1 MDNNIHFI
9 QLSEYQTPKSIEQ
22 KNKDWV
28 MFGDT
33 NNHFNYLIDRYNNS
47 ATNNAVINNIA
58 KLVYGKGLKAKNAK
72 LNPEMWARAV
82 SLFKKNAIK
91 KAILDC
97 KVTGNYAFQVG
108 FKSNEVVFIEHI
120 PIQNLRAE
128 KCNEKGII
136 EAYYYSDN
144 WEDIKKFPP
153 TRIPAFGKGGDI
165 QILWGGNYS
174 IGQKYYSNIDYIGAL
189 PYTTLEEQIA
199 LYLINEVENGFSPS
213 SVVNFNNG
221 IPDKEAQEEISSKVK
236 QTLTGSSGKKVIVAF
251 NNDETKK
258 TTVDSIPLDNAP
270 EHYSYLSEEA
280 MRKIMLGHNVT
291 SPLLFGIATTTGF
304 SSNADELRNSF
315 ILFDNMVIKPFQ
327 TSIIESLKE
336 ILKVNDIHLDL
347 YFETL
352 QPLDA
357 EGDLTVDEKS
367 DETLNALNTLSP
379 LVANKVLE
387 SMTASEIRALV
398 GLKDKLN
405 FSSQDDDIAQI
416 LIDKGEELG
425 SEWTLI
431 DSRDVSYE
439 DEDSLDLQIEKL
451 NKPTLLEK
459 VVKLVSTGTARPNAK
474 SEQDAEI
481 DGKKYIVRYSYE
493 GNTTDQSR
501 QFCKK
506 MIQAKKLY
514 RKEDIIA
521 MDQVAVNAGWGPRGS
536 DTYSVW
542 LYKGGGSCHHRW
554 MRKTFASTT
563 KVDVNNPNAPTISTN
578 KAESEGFRV
587 RNPKEVAMMPK
598 DMPNQGFLPK

>member
-1 MDNNIHFI
+1 MDNNNIHFV
-9 QLSEYQTPKSIEQ
+9 QLAEYQTPKSIEQ

-28 MFGDT
+28 MFGDG
-33 NNHFNYLIDRYNNS
+33 NDHFNYLIDRYNNS
-47 ATNNAVINNIA
+47 ATNNAVINNIV

-72 LNPEMWARAV
+72 LNPEMWAKAV

-108 FKSNEVVFIEHI
+108 FKAGQVVFIEHI
-120 PIQNLRAE
+120 PVQNLRAE

-144 WEDIKKFPP
+144 WQDVRKFPP

-165 QILWGGNYS
+165 QILWGGNYT

-189 PYTTLEEQIA
+189 PYTKLEEEIA
-199 LYLINEVENGFSPS
+199 HYLINEVENGFSPS

-221 IPDKEAQEEISSKVK
+221 IPDKEAQEEISNKVK
-236 QTLTGSSGKKVIVAF
+236 NTLTGSRGKKVIVAF

-258 TTVDSIPLDNAP
+258 TTIDSIPLDNAP
-270 EHYSYLSEEA
+270 EHYSYLSEES

-327 TSIIESLKE
+327 DVIIDSLKD
-336 ILKVNDIHLDL
+336 ILRVNDIHLDL

-352 QPLDA
+352 QPLDS
-357 EGDLTVDEKS
+357 EGDLTSQTDLSKQDE
-367 DETLNALNTLSP
+367 DFA
-379 LVANKVLE
+379 
-387 SMTASEIRALV
+387 SMLIEKGEDLGEDWV
-398 GLKDKLN
+398 
-405 FSSQDDDIAQI
+405 
-416 LIDKGEELG
+416 LIDK
-425 SEWTLI
+425 
-431 DSRDVSYE
+431 RDVSYE
-439 DEDSLDLQIEKL
+439 DEESLDLQIEKL
-451 NKPTLLEK
+451 NKPTLLER

-474 SEQDAEI
+474 SEQDQEI

-493 GNTTDQSR
+493 GNTTDKSR
-501 QFCKK
+501 AFCKK
-506 MIQAKKLY
+506 MIDAKKMY
-514 RKEDIIA
+514 RKEDILA
-521 MDQVAVNAGWGPRGS
+521 MEQVAVNKGWGPRGA
-536 DTYSVW
+536 DTYSIW
-542 LYKGGGSCHHRW
+542 LYKGGGACHHKWVRN
-554 MRKTFASTT
+554 TYASTI
-563 KVDVNNPNAPTISTN
+563 KVDVNNPNAPKISTN
-578 KAESEGFRV
+578 KAERDGYRV

-598 DMPNQGFLPK
+598 DMPNQGFLPN

>member
-1 MDNNIHFI
+1 MDNNNIHFV
-9 QLSEYQTPKSIEQ
+9 QLAEYQTPKSIEQ

-28 MFGDT
+28 MFGDG
-33 NNHFNYLIDRYNNS
+33 NDHFNYLIDRYNNS
-47 ATNNAVINNIA
+47 ATNNAVINNIV

-72 LNPEMWARAV
+72 LNPEMWAKAV

-108 FKSNEVVFIEHI
+108 FKAGQVIFIEHI
-120 PIQNLRAE
+120 PVQNLRAE

-144 WEDIKKFPP
+144 WQDVRKFPP

-165 QILWGGNYS
+165 QILWGGNYT

-189 PYTTLEEQIA
+189 PYTKLEEEIA
-199 LYLINEVENGFSPS
+199 HYLINEVENGFSPS

-221 IPDKEAQEEISSKVK
+221 IPDKEAQEEISNKVK
-236 QTLTGSSGKKVIVAF
+236 NTLTGSRGKKVIVAF

-258 TTVDSIPLDNAP
+258 TTIDSIPLDNAP
-270 EHYSYLSEEA
+270 EHYSYLSEES

-327 TSIIESLKE
+327 DVIIDSLKD
-336 ILKVNDIHLDL
+336 ILRVNDIHLDL

-357 EGDLTVDEKS
+357 EGDLTSQTDLSKQDE
-367 DETLNALNTLSP
+367 DF
-379 LVANKVLE
+379 
-387 SMTASEIRALV
+387 ASLLIEKGEDLGEDWV
-398 GLKDKLN
+398 
-405 FSSQDDDIAQI
+405 
-416 LIDKGEELG
+416 LIDK
-425 SEWTLI
+425 
-431 DSRDVSYE
+431 RDVSYE
-439 DEDSLDLQIEKL
+439 DEESLDLQIEKL
-451 NKPTLLEK
+451 NKPTLLER

-474 SEQDAEI
+474 SEQDQEI

-493 GNTTDQSR
+493 GNTTDKSR
-501 QFCKK
+501 AFCKK
-506 MIQAKKLY
+506 MIDAKKMY
-514 RKEDIIA
+514 RKEDILA
-521 MDQVAVNAGWGPRGS
+521 MEQVAVNKGWGPRGA
-536 DTYSVW
+536 DTYSIW
-542 LYKGGGSCHHRW
+542 LYKGGGACHHKWVRN
-554 MRKTFASTT
+554 TYASTI
-563 KVDVNNPNAPTISTN
+563 KVDVNNPNAPKISTN
-578 KAESEGFRV
+578 KAERDGYRV

-598 DMPNQGFLPK
+598 DMPNQGFLPN

>member
-1 MDNNIHFI
+1 MGNNIHFV
-9 QLSEYQTPKSIEQ
+9 QLAEYQTPKSIEQ

-28 MFGDT
+28 MFGDG
-33 NNHFNYLIDRYNNS
+33 NDHFNYLIDRYNNS
-47 ATNNAVINNIA
+47 ATNNAVINNIV

-72 LNPEMWARAV
+72 LNPEMWAKAV

-97 KVTGNYAFQVG
+97 KVTGNYAFQIG
-108 FKSNEVVFIEHI
+108 FKNNEVVFIEHI
-120 PIQNLRAE
+120 PVQNLRAE

-144 WEDIKKFPP
+144 WQDVRKFPP

-165 QILWGGNYS
+165 QILWGGNYT

-189 PYTTLEEQIA
+189 PYTKLEEEIA
-199 LYLINEVENGFSPS
+199 HYLINEVENGFSPS

-221 IPDKEAQEEISSKVK
+221 IPDKEAQEEISNKVK
-236 QTLTGSSGKKVIVAF
+236 NTLTGSRGKKVIVAF

-258 TTVDSIPLDNAP
+258 TTIDSIPLDNAP
-270 EHYSYLSEEA
+270 EHYSYLSEES

-327 TSIIESLKE
+327 DVIIDSLKD
-336 ILKVNDIHLDL
+336 ILRVNDIHLDL

-357 EGDLTVDEKS
+357 EGDLTSQTDLSKQDE
-367 DETLNALNTLSP
+367 DF
-379 LVANKVLE
+379 
-387 SMTASEIRALV
+387 ASLLIEKGEDLGEDWV
-398 GLKDKLN
+398 
-405 FSSQDDDIAQI
+405 
-416 LIDKGEELG
+416 LIDK
-425 SEWTLI
+425 
-431 DSRDVSYE
+431 RDVSYE
-439 DEDSLDLQIEKL
+439 DEESLDLQIEKL

-474 SEQDAEI
+474 SEQDQEI

-493 GNTTDQSR
+493 GNTTDKSR
-501 QFCKK
+501 AFCKK
-506 MIQAKKLY
+506 MIDAKKMY
-514 RKEDIIA
+514 RKEDILA
-521 MDQVAVNAGWGPRGS
+521 MEQVAVNKGWGPRGA
-536 DTYSVW
+536 DTYSIW
-542 LYKGGGSCHHRW
+542 LYKGGGACHHKWVRN
-554 MRKTFASTT
+554 TYASTI
-563 KVDVNNPNAPTISTN
+563 KVDVNNPNAPKISTN
-578 KAESEGFRV
+578 KAEREGYRV

-598 DMPNQGFLPK
+598 DMPNQGFLPN

>member
-1 MDNNIHFI
+1 MDNNNIHFV
-9 QLSEYQTPKSIEQ
+9 QLAEYQTPKSIEQ

-28 MFGDT
+28 MFGDG
-33 NNHFNYLIDRYNNS
+33 NDHFNYLIDRYNNS
-47 ATNNAVINNIA
+47 ATNNAVINNIV

-72 LNPEMWARAV
+72 LNPEMWAKAV

-108 FKSNEVVFIEHI
+108 FKNNEVVFIEHI
-120 PIQNLRAE
+120 PVQNLRAE

-136 EAYYYSDN
+136 EGFYYSDN
-144 WEDIKKFPP
+144 WQDVRKFPP

-165 QILWGGNYS
+165 QILWGGNYT

-189 PYTTLEEQIA
+189 PYTKLEEEIA
-199 LYLINEVENGFSPS
+199 HYLINEVENGFSPS

-221 IPDKEAQEEISSKVK
+221 VPDKEAQEEISNKVK
-236 QTLTGSSGKKVIVAF
+236 NTLTGSRGKKVIVAF

-258 TTVDSIPLDNAP
+258 TTIDSIPLDNAP
-270 EHYSYLSEEA
+270 EHYSYLSEES

-327 TSIIESLKE
+327 DVIIDSLKD
-336 ILKVNDIHLDL
+336 ILRVNDIHLDL

-357 EGDLTVDEKS
+357 EGDLTSQTDLSKQDE
-367 DETLNALNTLSP
+367 DFA
-379 LVANKVLE
+379 
-387 SMTASEIRALV
+387 SMLIEKGEDLGEDWV
-398 GLKDKLN
+398 
-405 FSSQDDDIAQI
+405 
-416 LIDKGEELG
+416 LIDK
-425 SEWTLI
+425 
-431 DSRDVSYE
+431 RDVSYE
-439 DEDSLDLQIEKL
+439 DEESLDLQIEKL
-451 NKPTLLEK
+451 NKPTLLER

-474 SEQDAEI
+474 SEQDQEI

-493 GNTTDQSR
+493 GNTTDKSR
-501 QFCKK
+501 AFCKK
-506 MIQAKKLY
+506 MIDAKKMY
-514 RKEDIIA
+514 RKEDILA
-521 MDQVAVNAGWGPRGS
+521 MEQVAVNKGWGPRGA
-536 DTYSVW
+536 DTYSIW
-542 LYKGGGSCHHRW
+542 LYKGGGACHHKWVRN
-554 MRKTFASTT
+554 TYASTI
-563 KVDVNNPNAPTISTN
+563 KVDVNNPNAPKISTN
-578 KAESEGFRV
+578 KAEREGYRV

-598 DMPNQGFLPK
+598 DMPNQGFLPN

>member
-1 MDNNIHFI
+1 MGNNIHFV
-9 QLSEYQTPKSIEQ
+9 QLAEYQTPKSIEQ

-28 MFGDT
+28 MFGDG
-33 NNHFNYLIDRYNNS
+33 NDHFNYLIDRYNNS
-47 ATNNAVINNIA
+47 ATNNAVINNIS

-72 LNPEMWARAV
+72 LNPEMWAKAV

-108 FKSNEVVFIEHI
+108 FKAGQVVFIEHI

-136 EAYYYSDN
+136 EGYYYSDN
-144 WEDIKKFPP
+144 WQDVRKFPP
-153 TRIPAFGKGGDI
+153 TRIPAFGQGGDI
-165 QILWGGNYS
+165 QILWGGNYT

-189 PYTTLEEQIA
+189 PYTKLEEEIA
-199 LYLINEVENGFSPS
+199 HYLINEVENGFSPS

-236 QTLTGSSGKKVIVAF
+236 HTLTGSRGKKVIVAF

-258 TTVDSIPLDNAP
+258 TTIDSIPLDNAP

-327 TSIIESLKE
+327 DVIIESLKD

-352 QPLDA
+352 QPLDS
-357 EGDLTVDEKS
+357 EGDLTAQTDLSKQDE
-367 DETLNALNTLSP
+367 DFA
-379 LVANKVLE
+379 
-387 SMTASEIRALV
+387 SMLIEKGEDLGADWV
-398 GLKDKLN
+398 
-405 FSSQDDDIAQI
+405 
-416 LIDKGEELG
+416 LIDK
-425 SEWTLI
+425 
-431 DSRDVSYE
+431 RDVSYE
-439 DEDSLDLQIEKL
+439 DEESLDLQIEKL

-474 SEQDAEI
+474 SEQDQEI

-493 GNTTDQSR
+493 GNTTDKSR
-501 QFCKK
+501 AFCKK
-506 MIQAKKLY
+506 MTDAKKMY
-514 RKEDIIA
+514 RKEDILA
-521 MDQVAVNAGWGPRGS
+521 MEQVAVNKGWGPRGA
-536 DTYSVW
+536 DTYSIW
-542 LYKGGGSCHHRW
+542 LYKGGGACHHKWVRN
-554 MRKTFASTT
+554 TYASTI
-563 KVDVNNPNAPTISTN
+563 KVDVNNPNAPKISTN
-578 KAESEGFRV
+578 KAEREGYRV

-598 DMPNQGFLPK
+598 DMPNQGFLPN